1 VKIVE
6 LLLKH
11 QGISPNVSIKH
22 DSESNAATLVLHRV
36 VSILGNSVPVER
48 IDYYK
53 QCLDLLLKA
62 PLIDV
67 NARDKNGRTA
77 LHMATLFGIIQSV
90 YNN

>member
-1 VKIVE
+1 MKIVE

-11 QGISPNVSIKH
+11 QGISSNVSIKH
-22 DSESNAATLVLHRV
+22 GSESNAATLVLHRV
-36 VSILGNSVPVER
+36 VSILGNSVTAEK

-62 PLIDV
+62 PSIDV

-77 LHMATLFGIIQSV
+77 LHMATLFGTKQA
-90 YNN
+90 